1 MGRPKLH
8 IPKRGR
14 VKCGS
19 FSKMAVEFGK
29 ILPLLLI
36 PFLASTS
43 IGQNLSE
50 VTSNPSK
57 SFPDIPESPHENF
70 NVSFYKKAQNY
81 TETHWREM
89 TVEDANT
96 FSQYSLHMEN
106 GIRQKMA
113 EFAGN
118 PNLSFEE
125 MTKIIQEKIDD
136 GGITSAEI
144 STLQKHTLATQEA
157 YVKRVINIFD
167 LGPEDFNTTP
177 EYFCEVFEFC
187 NFLPTPTPS
196 TTSESSTVENTPKI
210 TTINIKTSST
220 TEETKP
226 GSISPTENPPA
237 SSSEKTITQVSER
250 RSDVLHMVE
259 ETLTGDEISTTEKS
273 DAVTPN
279 IIGSMEK
286 TEPEVGPVKTE
297 PEVERVKMKPDTV
310 TENGLGSGSSR
321 TSQFASTMLLCS
333 IILTLSNFL

>member
-8 IPKRGR
+8 ILKRGR

-43 IGQNLSE
+43 LGQNLSE
-50 VTSNPSK
+50 VTTNPSK
-57 SFPDIPESPHENF
+57 SFPEIPESPHENF
-70 NVSFYKKAQNY
+70 NVSFYHKAQNY

-125 MTKIIQEKIDD
+125 MTKIIQDKIDD

-157 YVKRVINIFD
+157 YVKKVIKIFD
-167 LGPEDFNTTP
+167 LRPEDFNTTS

-187 NFLPTPTPS
+187 NFFPTPTPS
-196 TTSESSTVENTPKI
+196 TTSESSTAENSPKI
-210 TTINIKTSST
+210 TTITTKTSST
-220 TEETKP
+220 TEEIKP
-226 GSISPTENPPA
+226 ESISPTENPPT
-237 SSSEKTITQVSER
+237 SSSEKTVTQVSDR
-250 RSDVLHMVE
+250 RSDDLIHHKIE
-259 ETLTGDEISTTEKS
+259 EMPGDEISTTEKS

-279 IIGSMEK
+279 IVDS
-286 TEPEVGPVKTE
+286 TEEME
-297 PEVERVKMKPDTV
+297 PEVEPVKTKPETV
-310 TENGLGSGSSR
+310 AKKGSSRHSLDSGSGSSR